1 MDFSEIA
8 NNIRKE
14 KWAKNVRE
22 AIAAGFE
29 QTDAKLTEKKW
40 NVSETQPSSNQ
51 QTILDTY
58 FPDET
63 EEVKIILATSSTST
77 SNVVLY
83 QNNQP
88 TLTLGVLVAI
98 ANGWI
103 YIKKINGSYI
113 EIIANNKACVVQAES
128 IGQIKIELRDEGS
141 SIPSSSKI
149 WILTK

>member
-1 MDFSEIA
+1 MNFSEIA
-8 NNIRKE
+8 NKIRKE

-22 AIAAGFE
+22 AIAEGFE
-29 QTDAKLTEKKW
+29 QTETKLTEKKW

-51 QTILDTY
+51 QTVLDTY
-58 FPDET
+58 FPNEI

-88 TLTLGVLVAI
+88 VLTLGALVAI
-98 ANGWI
+98 VNGWVH
-103 YIKKINGSYI
+103 IKKINDSYI
-113 EIIANNKACVVQAES
+113 EIIANNKACVIQAEN

-141 SIPSSSKI
+141 SIPSGSKI

>member
-1 MDFSEIA
+1 MNFSEIA
-8 NNIRKE
+8 NKIRKE

-22 AIAAGFE
+22 AIAEGFE
-29 QTDAKLTEKKW
+29 QTETKLTEKKW
-40 NVSETQPSSNQ
+40 NLSETQPSSNQ
-51 QTILDTY
+51 QTVLDTY
-58 FPDET
+58 FPNEI

-88 TLTLGVLVAI
+88 VLTLGALVAI
-98 ANGWI
+98 VNGWVH
-103 YIKKINGSYI
+103 IKKINDSYI
-113 EIIANNKACVVQAES
+113 EIIANNKACVIQAEN

-141 SIPSSSKI
+141 NIPSSSKI